1 VEYKLMAGGLIPNGA
16 AEAGRLLLLTTADT
30 EILAAARASERLPEE
45 FPKLSCANP
54 AALEDPAAFFE
65 RELPGAGAVLVRLLG
80 GRRAWPGGLE
90 ELRRRCARLRVPLLA
105 FGGEA
110 EPDAEL
116 AALSSVPSGTVL
128 EAFEYLRHGG
138 VRNTENLLRFVADTV
153 LMEGYGFEPASPLP
167 EVGIYHPGLP
177 EDSTLEELLARHDPA
192 RPTVGVIFYRAHWMS
207 GNTAFVDALVEA
219 LEAAGADALPVY
231 CYSLRAGPD
240 GRVQGLEIL
249 KDRVDCLITTVLA
262 GGGSNAAD
270 ARRSGSPEEW
280 LEWDVP
286 ALEELGVPVIQGI
299 CTTSTREAWVASDAG
314 LSPLDTAWQV
324 AIPEFDGRIIGVPFS
339 FKERLGETSPVGTP
353 LTLYKAHPER
363 TARLAGLAAR
373 FANLGRIPNSE
384 KRVAVLLSNYP
395 TKHSRVGNAV
405 GLDTPASAIGLL
417 DAMWKTGYTVEGAPE
432 RGDELIH
439 SLVAAGG
446 HDLEFLTEAQL
457 GNAAGRL
464 GAKRYTEWFGRL
476 PEDLR
481 SDVEEHWGRPP
492 GDLYVD
498 GDEFVVAGLSFGNVF
513 VGIQPPRGFGENPIA
528 IYHDPDLPPTHHY
541 LAAYWW
547 MIEEFGAD
555 ALVHLGKHGTLEW
568 LPGKSLGLSPSCAP
582 DAALRE
588 VPLFYPFVV
597 NDPGEGTQAKRRA
610 HATVVDHLIPPMT
623 RAETYD
629 DLAKLEQ
636 LLDEYYQVETL
647 DPSKLPAIRV
657 RIWETLRNAELH
669 RDLGVEEQPEEFSDF
684 LTHVDGYLCEIKDL
698 PIRGGL
704 HTLGETPDGESLRHL
719 LASILRLGAGGV
731 PGLRVAAGAAFGLD
745 ERVLA
750 ENGGTRVEAPS
761 GLVEHFPGTMV
772 TASDLLDRLE
782 EAQQALLRGME
793 ERGWDAYAAG
803 AVCQETLGFAD
814 AGVER
819 SLRFAAEEVVPR
831 LMRTPEE
838 MGNLLSGLGG
848 GYVPAGPSGSPT
860 RGLVNVLPTGR
871 NFYSVDPK
879 ALPSALSWEVG
890 QGLADDLLRRYLEE
904 EDRYPETVGI
914 VVWGTAAMRTQGDD
928 VSEILALL
936 GVRPVWNEESRR
948 VFGLEVIPLKEL
960 GRPRIDVTVRISGF
974 FRDAF
979 PNLISLLDEAFT
991 TVANLDEPDDM
1002 NFVNKHV
1009 GEEKSR
1015 GADERRSTTRIFG
1028 SKPGAYGAGLLPL
1041 MDARNWRTD
1050 EDLAEVY
1057 AVWGGYAYGRGL
1069 DGVEAREAME
1079 SNLRRTE
1086 VAVKNVDNRE
1096 HDLFDSDD
1104 YFQYHGGMIAAVR
1117 ALTGRDPK
1125 AYIGDSADP
1134 SRVKTRDLSEEA
1146 RRVFRSRVANPK
1158 WITAM
1163 RRHGYKGAFELSATV
1178 DYLFGYDATAGVV
1191 EDWMYSDVTRKYVL
1205 DQEVRDFMQQSNPWA
1220 LRAISER
1227 LLEATQRGLWSEPD
1241 TEDLEALKQV
1251 YLENEGMLEEG
1262 IS

>member
-1 VEYKLMAGGLIPNGA
+1 MPEASKTAKLLFV
-16 AEAGRLLLLTTADT
+16 TTADT
-30 EILAAARASERLPEE
+30 EILASARASERLPEG
-45 FPKLSCANP
+45 FPKLRCANP
-54 AALEDPAAFFE
+54 VTLDDPASFFE
-65 RELPGAGAVLVRLLG
+65 RELPDARAVLVRLLG
-80 GRRAWPGGLE
+80 GRRAWPEGLD

-116 AALSSVPSGTVL
+116 AALSTVPSGTVL

-167 EVGIYHPGLP
+167 EVGVYHPRLP
-177 EDSTLEELLARHDPA
+177 EGSSVEDLLSMHDPS
-192 RPTVGVIFYRAHWMS
+192 RPTVGVIFYRAHWMG
-207 GNTAFVDALVEA
+207 GNTAFVDTLVEA
-219 LEAAGADALPVY
+219 LEATGTNVLPVY
-231 CYSLRAGPD
+231 CYSLRAGTD
-240 GRVQGLEIL
+240 GAVPALEML
-249 KDRVDCLITTVLA
+249 NDRVDCLVTTVLA

-270 ARRSGSPEEW
+270 AQRSGSPEEW
-280 LEWDVP
+280 LEWEVP
-286 ALEELGVPVIQGI
+286 ALEELGVPAIQGI
-299 CTTSTREAWVASDAG
+299 CTTSTREAWLASDAG

-339 FKERLGETSPVGTP
+339 FKERLGEGSPVGAP
-353 LTLYKAHPER
+353 LTLYSADPER
-363 TARLAGLAAR
+363 TDRLAGLAAR
-373 FANLGRIPNSE
+373 FASLGRVPNPD
-384 KRVAVLLSNYP
+384 KRIAVLLSNYP

-405 GLDTPASAIGLL
+405 GLDTPASAIRLL
-417 DAMWKTGYTVEGAPE
+417 EAMRAAGYAVDGAPDD
-432 RGDELIH
+432 GDELIH
-439 SLVAAGG
+439 SLIAAGG
-446 HDLEFLTEAQL
+446 HDLEFLTGDQL
-457 GNAAGRL
+457 KGAAGRL
-464 GAKRYTEWFGRL
+464 DTKRYAEWFGRL
-476 PEDLR
+476 PEELR
-481 SDVEEHWGRPP
+481 SEVEEHWAQPP
-492 GDLYVD
+492 GELYVD
-498 GDEFVVAGLSFGNVF
+498 GNEFVVAGLSFGNVF

-547 MIEEFGAD
+547 LIEEFGAD
-555 ALVHLGKHGTLEW
+555 AVVHLGKHGTLEW

-582 DAALRE
+582 DAVLRD

-657 RIWETLRNAELH
+657 RIWETLREAELH
-669 RDLGVEEQPEEFSDF
+669 RDLGVEEQPEAFSDF

-704 HTLGETPDGESLRHL
+704 HVLGETPEGEPLRHL
-719 LASILRLGAGGV
+719 VASILRIGAGEV
-731 PGLRVAAGAAFGLD
+731 PGLRRAVGSAYGLD
-745 ERVLA
+745 ERSLT
-750 ENGGTRVEAPS
+750 ENGGLRAEAPER
-761 GLVEHFPGTMV
+761 LAERFPAV
-772 TASDLLDRLE
+772 VATASDLLDRLE
-782 EAQQALLRGME
+782 EATQALLAQLE
-793 ERGWDAYAAG
+793 ARGWDADAAG
-803 AVCQETLGFAD
+803 AVCEEVLGVAD

-819 SLRFAAEEVVPR
+819 SLRFAAQEVVPR

-838 MGNLLSGLGG
+838 MENLLSGLGG

-879 ALPSALSWEVG
+879 ALPSRLSWEVG
-890 QGLADDLLRRYLEE
+890 QGLADDLLRRYMDEE
-904 EDRYPETVGI
+904 GRYPESVGI

-928 VSEILALL
+928 VAEILALL

-948 VFGLEVIPLKEL
+948 VTGIEILPLEEL

-979 PNLISLLDEAFT
+979 PNLISLMDDAFT
-991 TVANLDEPDDM
+991 TVAGLDEPEGM
-1002 NFVNKHV
+1002 NLVKKHA
-1009 GEEKSR
+1009 EEERKN
-1015 GADERRSTTRIFG
+1015 GADDRRATTRIFG

-1057 AVWGGYAYGRGL
+1057 AVWGGYAYGKGL

-1079 SNLRRTE
+1079 SNLSRTE
-1086 VAVKNVDNRE
+1086 VAVKNIDNRE

-1104 YFQYHGGMIAAVR
+1104 YFQYHGGMVAAVR

-1134 SRVKTRDLSEEA
+1134 ARVKTRDLSEEA

-1158 WITAM
+1158 WIQAM
-1163 RRHGYKGAFELSATV
+1163 QRHGYKGAFELSATV

-1191 EDWMYSDVTRKYVL
+1191 EDWMYRDVTNKYVL
-1205 DQEVRDFMQQSNPWA
+1205 DEEVRDFMQQSNPWA

-1227 LLEATQRGLWSEPD
+1227 LLEAAERGLWSEPGV
-1241 TEDLEALKQV
+1241 EDLEALKRA

>member
-1 VEYKLMAGGLIPNGA
+1 MPEALNSKLLFI
-16 AEAGRLLLLTTADT
+16 TTADT
-30 EILAAARASERLPEE
+30 EILAAARASERMPEG
-45 FPKLSCANP
+45 FPRLICANP
-54 AALEDPAAFFE
+54 TVLEDPAAFFE
-65 RELPGAGAVLVRLLG
+65 VELPGAGAVLVRLLG
-80 GRRAWPGGLE
+80 GRRAWPEGLE
-90 ELRRRCARLRVPLLA
+90 ELRRRCARLEVPLLA

-110 EPDAEL
+110 EPDAGL
-116 AALSSVPSGTVL
+116 AALSTVPSGTVL

-153 LMEGYGFEPASPLP
+153 LVEGYGFEPASPLP
-167 EVGIYHPGLP
+167 EVGVYHPGLP
-177 EDSTLEELLARHDPA
+177 EGSTGEELLTRHDPA

-240 GRVQGLEIL
+240 GQVQGLELL
-249 KDRVDCLITTVLA
+249 KERVDCLVTTVLA

-270 ARRSGSPEEW
+270 ARRSGSPQEW

-299 CTTSTREAWVASDAG
+299 CTTSTREAWLASDAG

-339 FKERLGETSPVGTP
+339 FKERLDEASPVGAP
-353 LTLYKAHPER
+353 LTLYKADPER
-363 TARLAGLAAR
+363 TSRLAGFAAR
-373 FANLGRIPNSE
+373 FANLKRIPNSE

-417 DAMWKTGYTVEGAPE
+417 NAMRKTGYTVEGAPE

-555 ALVHLGKHGTLEW
+555 AIVHLGKHGTLEW

-582 DAALRE
+582 DAALRD

-610 HATVVDHLIPPMT
+610 HATIVDHLIPPMT

-629 DLAKLEQ
+629 DLARLEQ

-647 DPSKLPAIRV
+647 DPAKLPAIGV
-657 RIWETLRNAELH
+657 RIWETLRDAELH
-669 RDLGVEEQPEEFSDF
+669 RDLGVEEQPEEFGDF
-684 LTHVDGYLCEIKDL
+684 LTHIDGYLCEIKDL

-704 HTLGETPDGESLRHL
+704 HVLGEPPEGEPLRHL
-719 LASILRLGAGGV
+719 LAAILRLGVGEV
-731 PGLRVAAGAAFGLD
+731 PGLRQAVGAAFSLD
-745 ERVLA
+745 ERALS
-750 ENGGTRVEAPS
+750 ENGGMRVEVPWE
-761 GLVEHFPGTMV
+761 LVTRFPGAVPPT
-772 TASDLLDRLE
+772 TASDLLDLLE
-782 EAQQALLRGME
+782 EASQTLLSAME
-793 ERGWDAYAAG
+793 ERGWEASEAER
-803 AVCQETLGFAD
+803 VCEEVLGVAD
-814 AGVER
+814 GRVAR
-819 SLRFAAEEVVPR
+819 SLRFAAGEVVPR
-831 LMRTPEE
+831 LLRTPEE
-838 MGNLLSGLGG
+838 MGNLLGGLAG

-860 RGLVNVLPTGR
+860 RGLTNVLPTGR

-879 ALPSALSWEVG
+879 ALRSALSWEVG
-890 QGLADDLLRRYLEE
+890 QGLADNLLRRYLEE
-904 EDRYPETVGI
+904 EERYPETVGI

-928 VSEILALL
+928 VAEILALL

-948 VFGLEVIPLKEL
+948 VTGLETISLEEL
-960 GRPRIDVTVRISGF
+960 GRPRIDVMVRISGF

-979 PNLISLLDEAFT
+979 PNLISLMDDAFT
-991 TVANLDEPDDM
+991 TVAELEEPDHM
-1002 NFVNKHV
+1002 NFVKKHAR
-1009 GEEKSR
+1009 EERER
-1015 GADERRSTTRIFG
+1015 GADDRRATTRIFG
-1028 SKPGAYGAGLLPL
+1028 SKPGAYGARLLPL
-1041 MDARNWRTD
+1041 IHARNWRSD

-1057 AVWGGYAYGRGL
+1057 AVWGGYAYGKGL
-1069 DGVEAREAME
+1069 DGVEAREEME
-1079 SNLRRTE
+1079 SSLRRTE

-1096 HDLFDSDD
+1096 HALFDSDD

-1117 ALTGRDPK
+1117 ALTGSDPK

-1158 WITAM
+1158 WIRAM
-1163 RRHGYKGAFELSATV
+1163 QRHGYKGAFELSATV

-1191 EDWMYSDVTRKYVL
+1191 EDWMYKDVTRKYVL
-1205 DQEVRDFMQQSNPWA
+1205 DEGVRDFMQQSNPWA

-1227 LLEATQRGLWSEPD
+1227 LLEAAERGLWAEPD
-1241 TEDLEALKQV
+1241 PEDLEALKQV